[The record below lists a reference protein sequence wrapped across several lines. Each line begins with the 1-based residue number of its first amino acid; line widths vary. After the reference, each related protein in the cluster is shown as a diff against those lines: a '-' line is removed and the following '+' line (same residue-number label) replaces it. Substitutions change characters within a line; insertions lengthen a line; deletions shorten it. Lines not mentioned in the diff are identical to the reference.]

1 MDLEIINNIKYFNS
15 RNLIVNFS
23 HHFEG
28 VKKVRDIIKIKNLK
42 ESDYV
47 FMYYK
52 KGIQQ
57 ISNITYCKADLWITE
72 NWVQENLINNI
83 IYPERPE
90 ELILDEHE
98 KFKSIDGNVYNIR
111 VYGKRNINEIFIN
124 VKDIAREL
132 KYERL
137 CEYIEDKCHTS
148 YIEGEDYK
156 YFGAPNY
163 AQGGKKSG
171 KNNDEITKNNDE
183 YFTAPNPGGA
193 GKKSGKNNAEIT
205 KNNDGKLY
213 LTYEGF
219 LKMIYITNNHEA
231 KGLRNWLS
239 NIIFT
244 LQMGKREDKVKVI
257 TKSMCLNHDEARR
270 FFLISSTPISC
281 LYLFVL
287 SSISENEKTKFI
299 CKFGYTNNLNK
310 RMGEHQ
316 KTYGDKFNET
326 IHLQHF
332 VNINS
337 MYLQEAE
344 RKLYEFFK
352 DDKYILDN
360 EKELIL
366 IDKTKYK
373 ACKKLYKKIGEDYDV
388 KETRLV
394 HEMELMKKDN
404 ENEILKKD
412 NEILKKDN
420 EIMKKD
426 NEIMKKDHEIE
437 ILKLKLSMK

>member
-1 MDLEIINNIKYFNS
+1 M
-15 RNLIVNFS
+15 
-23 HHFEG
+23 
-28 VKKVRDIIKIKNLK
+28 
-42 ESDYV
+42 
-47 FMYYK
+47 
-52 KGIQQ
+52 
-57 ISNITYCKADLWITE
+57 
-72 NWVQENLINNI
+72 
-83 IYPERPE
+83 IY
-90 ELILDEHE
+90 
-98 KFKSIDGNVYNIR
+98 
-111 VYGKRNINEIFIN
+111 
-124 VKDIAREL
+124 
-132 KYERL
+132 
-137 CEYIEDKCHTS
+137 
-148 YIEGEDYK
+148 
-156 YFGAPNY
+156 
-163 AQGGKKSG
+163 
-171 KNNDEITKNNDE
+171 ITKNN
-183 YFTAPNPGGA
+183 
-193 GKKSGKNNAEIT
+193 
-205 KNNDGKLY
+205 
-213 LTYEGF
+213 
-219 LKMIYITNNHEA
+219 EA

-287 SSISENEKTKFI
+287 SSIYENEKTKFI

-326 IHLQHF
+326 IHLQHY